1 MSHWPRKISTF
12 SGEIPGY
19 YKLKSARK
27 EENYEPKIFFFI
39 DVKREYYLK
48 TEVSAWCPWLC
59 FEHAWWKNLGLCRNQ
74 ESAD

>member
-19 YKLKSARK
+19 YKLESARK

-48 TEVSAWCPWLC
+48 TDASA
-59 FEHAWWKNLGLCRNQ
+59 
-74 ESAD
+74 

>member
-1 MSHWPRKISTF
+1 MSCWPRKISTF

-48 TEVSAWCPWLC
+48 TEVSA
-59 FEHAWWKNLGLCRNQ
+59 
-74 ESAD
+74 

>member
-1 MSHWPRKISTF
+1 MLRDQVITITGQRAMSCWPRKISTF

-48 TEVSAWCPWLC
+48 TEVSA
-59 FEHAWWKNLGLCRNQ
+59 
-74 ESAD
+74 